1 MTRRR
6 TKRSLAIIT
15 PAILLLVLVAACT
28 EEPKSE
34 CTGLGTTPG
43 YEEVSAASSPETA
56 QCERYAR
63 AAKRIVAG
71 WYRSEPEP
79 KRNPLVLDALQ
90 PMTASTS
97 GVTVESTCA
106 PSELNLNLDLPA
118 TDDAKR
124 SASQALA
131 DIVAALPARGLDPS
145 ADEMKIVVTLA
156 SAGDVAK
163 LDPTERA
170 PTASVQSSR

>member
-1 MTRRR
+1 MGGPF
-6 TKRSLAIIT
+6 LQ
-15 PAILLLVLVAACT
+15 
-28 EEPKSE
+28 E
-34 CTGLGTTPG
+34 GPG
-43 YEEVSAASSPETA
+43 
-56 QCERYAR
+56 
-63 AAKRIVAG
+63 
-71 WYRSEPEP
+71 
-79 KRNPLVLDALQ
+79 
-90 PMTASTS
+90 
-97 GVTVESTCA
+97 STCA